1 VRKYKEGNVLKNK
14 FDLIAGQWDTPYRIN
29 RSKLISNKIREYAD
43 FTTGHKVLDY
53 GCGTGLISFNLV
65 KHVGNITFVDSSEE
79 MLSAAKE
86 KVKYVE
92 NKYVFVNDIFTDSLE
107 SGTYD
112 CIYTSMVL
120 HHIKDMRSL
129 VIKFQQLLKRNGKL
143 CIVDLTPDDGSFH
156 SDEPDFDGHNGF
168 NPEELSEFFCRYGFQ
183 EEKREVF
190 FSDTREKNGRKI
202 DYSLFIVKLKKI

>member
-1 VRKYKEGNVLKNK
+1 MKNQ
-14 FDLIAGQWDTPYRIN
+14 FDLAAGQWDTPYRVN
-29 RSKLISNKIREYAD
+29 RSKIISDKIRDYAD
-43 FTTGHKVLDY
+43 FTTVDKVLDY

-65 KHVGNITFVDSSEE
+65 EYVGNITFVDSSEE

-86 KVKYVE
+86 KVKHIE
-92 NKYVFVNDIFTDSLE
+92 NKNKYEFANTIFTDSLE
-107 SGTYD
+107 PGTYD

-120 HHIKDMRSL
+120 HHIKDMLSL
-129 VIKFQQLLKRNGKL
+129 VVRFQQLLKKRGRL

-168 NPEELSEFFCRYGFQ
+168 DPEELSAFFCKYGFY

-190 FSDTREKNGRKI
+190 FSDTREKNGREI

>member
-1 VRKYKEGNVLKNK
+1 MLLKNQ
-14 FDLIAGQWDTPYRIN
+14 FDLAAGQWDTPYRVN
-29 RSKLISNKIREYAD
+29 RSKIISNKIRNYAD
-43 FTTGHKVLDY
+43 FTTGDKVLDY

-65 KHVGNITFVDSSEE
+65 DCVGNITFVDSSEE

-86 KVKYVE
+86 KTKHVE
-92 NKYVFVNDIFTDSLE
+92 NEITYEFTNTVFTDRLE
-107 SGTYD
+107 PETYD

-129 VIKFQQLLKRNGKL
+129 AVKFQQLLKKNGRL

-168 NPEELSEFFCRYGFQ
+168 EPEELSSFFCRYGFQ
-183 EEKREVF
+183 EDKREVF

-202 DYSLFIVKLKKI
+202 AYSLFIVKLKKI